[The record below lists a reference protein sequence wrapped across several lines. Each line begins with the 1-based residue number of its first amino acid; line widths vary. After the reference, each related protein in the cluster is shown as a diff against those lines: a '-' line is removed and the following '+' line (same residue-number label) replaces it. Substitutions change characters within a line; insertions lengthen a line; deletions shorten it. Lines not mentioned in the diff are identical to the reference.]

1 MTTTDRLDDDF
12 PHGTRLGYD
21 RGCKGRCPAGD
32 EHGLSCK
39 RAKVLAA
46 GDYQYQ
52 KLFRR
57 GASPAEI
64 AEHLGLVPDVH
75 AAPSPRTAADREPVS
90 AASEDDAEETAD
102 EDQAE
107 QPGTKPADSF
117 EVFMKNRAQ
126 RMREGVRSA
135 DVRAWAREQG
145 LEVSTRGPI
154 SDALIQAYTTRHE
167 APTAEPETVE
177 EDDETGEVLDVEVI
191 PDNEPVPAADSGL
204 LDALSQLISL
214 GADPAVWVHRAVILA
229 AANVTEELVRWVSD
243 VASHGVLAV
252 EDADAL
258 TALGIP
264 VQARQSTALDFV
276 LQKWAAE
283 HDRADAATTAL
294 AQAERTLRI
303 DDQEIECLLTEST
316 VLHQEIRTLRA
327 QLDQKRPHRRGR
339 AA

>member
-1 MTTTDRLDDDF
+1 MTATDRLDDDY
-12 PHGTRLGYD
+12 PHGTRLGYEK
-21 RGCKGRCPAGD
+21 GCRGRCPAGD

-75 AAPSPRTAADREPVS
+75 AGARPGSAAETPVAPAAVEDGGDEPEPAAPSKS
-90 AASEDDAEETAD
+90 
-102 EDQAE
+102 
-107 QPGTKPADSF
+107 DSF
-117 EVFMKNRAQ
+117 EVFTKQHTRSELP
-126 RMREGVRSA
+126 EGVTRA
-135 DVRAWAREQG
+135 DVRLWARENGIQ
-145 LEVSTRGPI
+145 VNDRG
-154 SDALIQAYTTRHE
+154 ALPRAVIEAYTTRE
-167 APTAEPETVE
+167 DTPTTEPESEIVG
-177 EDDETGEVLDVEVI
+177 EDDETWEVLDVEVI
-191 PDNEPVPAADSGL
+191 PDNEPAPTPDSGL

-229 AANVTEELVRWVSD
+229 AANVTEELVLWVSD
-243 VASHGVLAV
+243 VASHGVLDV
-252 EDADAL
+252 EDARAL
-258 TALGIP
+258 NALGIT
-264 VQARQSTALDFV
+264 VQGRESTALDFV

-283 HDRADAATTAL
+283 HDRADAAATAL

-303 DDQEIECLLTEST
+303 DDQEIERLLTEST

-327 QLDQKRPHRRGR
+327 QLDQKRPRLLGR
-339 AA
+339 AS